1 MLFLQI
7 LLFLALAAVAGFLF
21 ARFVLV
27 RPKAESRSVEPEWR
41 SQLET
46 AVRERDQFRAEL
58 QDARARAGASRDT
71 DERLEQRDSELQA
84 ARRRIEQLEAELEQ
98 VRAGEVAAKEE
109 VERLHA
115 APGGAAADGPPG
127 EPPEQLGEPVGAP
140 DDLKKISGIGPGIE
154 RTLNGLG
161 IYHYRQIAAFSPE
174 NVLWVDRRLRFR
186 GRIDREDWVG
196 QAKALVEAGETGPDR
211 GENGSGDAARV

>member
-27 RPKAESRSVEPEWR
+27 RPGGATGSVEPEWR
-41 SQLET
+41 SQLAT
-46 AVRERDQFRAEL
+46 ALRERDQFRAEL
-58 QDARARAGASRDT
+58 QDARAGSGAPRDAE
-71 DERLEQRDSELQA
+71 ERLEQRESELQA
-84 ARRRIEQLEAELEQ
+84 ARRRIAELETELEQ
-98 VRAGEVAAKEE
+98 VRAREVPAKEDME
-109 VERLHA
+109 PSQA
-115 APGGAAADGPPG
+115 APGGPADGPPG
-127 EPPEQLGEPVGAP
+127 EPPEQLDAPVGAP

-186 GRIDREDWVG
+186 GRIDKEDWVG
-196 QAKALVEAGETGPDR
+196 QAKALVEAGGTGLDR
-211 GENGSGDAARV
+211 SENGSGDAARA